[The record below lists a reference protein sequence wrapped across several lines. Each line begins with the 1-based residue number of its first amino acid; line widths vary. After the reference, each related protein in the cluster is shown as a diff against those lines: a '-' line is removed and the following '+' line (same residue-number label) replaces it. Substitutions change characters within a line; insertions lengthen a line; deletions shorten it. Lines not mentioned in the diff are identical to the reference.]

1 MMSSPTA
8 LYDSAPLSTAPS
20 IEPVPLSLY
29 DSDVNAFAQKLGA
42 SFERYGFAVLSGLFE
57 PNGAGLDKGLV
68 DKAYALTKD
77 FFDLPVET
85 KLQYDGRSGGGQRGY
100 TAFGIETAKGYKA
113 HDLKEFWHVGRDLP
127 ADHPYRDHMADNV
140 WPVEVPDFRPTFQT
154 LYAEMDGLGKKVLK
168 AIAIY
173 LELAPDFFDDK
184 VKYGNSILRML
195 HYPPVTE
202 AGASVRA
209 GAHGDINAITLLMGA
224 EEPGLQLLDRDGS
237 WLPITPPEGAIVINI
252 GDMLSRLTNHV
263 LPSTIHRVVN
273 PAEARKGFSR
283 YSMPFFL
290 HFESPY
296 LIETLPGCIS
306 EDRPDQY
313 AGQAITAHDFLQQRL
328 REIKLA

>member
-1 MMSSPTA
+1 MMSPSTVA
-8 LYDSAPLSTAPS
+8 YDSAPISTAPS

-29 DSDVNAFAQKLGA
+29 DTDLAAFSQKLGA

-68 DKAYALTKD
+68 DKAYALTKE
-77 FFDLPVET
+77 FFDLPVDT
-85 KLQYDGRSGGGQRGY
+85 KLQYDGRKGGGQRGY

-127 ADHPYRDHMADNV
+127 EGHSYRDHMADNV
-140 WPVEVPDFRPTFQT
+140 WPAEVPEFKPAFQS
-154 LYAEMDGLGKKVLK
+154 LYAEMDNLGKKVLK
-168 AIAIY
+168 AIAIH
-173 LELAPDFFDDK
+173 LKLDPAFFDDK

-237 WLPITPPEGAIVINI
+237 WLPITPPPGAIVINI

-273 PAEARKGFSR
+273 PAEGRKGFSR

-296 LIETLPGCIS
+296 LIETLPGTITA
-306 EDRPDQY
+306 ERPDQY
-313 AGQAITAHDFLQQRL
+313 AGQSITANDFLQQRL

>member
-29 DSDVNAFAQKLGA
+29 DTDLTAFSQKLGA

-68 DKAYALTKD
+68 DKAYALTKA

-85 KLQYDGRSGGGQRGY
+85 KLKYDGRAGGGQRGY
-100 TAFGIETAKGYKA
+100 TAFGIETAKGYRA

-127 ADHPYRDHMADNV
+127 ADHPYRDHMGDNV
-140 WPVEVPDFRPTFQT
+140 WPDEVPEFKPTFQT
-154 LYAEMDGLGKKVLK
+154 LFAEMDNLGKKVLK
-168 AIAIY
+168 AIAIH
-173 LELAPDFFDDK
+173 LKLAPDFFDDK
-184 VKYGNSILRML
+184 VKDGNSILRML

-237 WLPITPPEGAIVINI
+237 WLPITTPPGAIVINI

-313 AGQAITAHDFLQQRL
+313 AGQSITANDFLQQRL